1 MFCCSSFA
9 FDFRKVKSEFSSSW
23 KTVFYITKIKMIN
36 QLKQVVNL
44 RYQKYMAN
52 IQFTNVFDDVVTSK
66 RIPFSLALD
75 VPNGNDINLSWF
87 MQTCFITTFCTSY
100 IKLGSK
106 TSF

>member
-1 MFCCSSFA
+1 
-9 FDFRKVKSEFSSSW
+9 
-23 KTVFYITKIKMIN
+23 MIN
-36 QLKQVVNL
+36 QLKQVVKL
-44 RYQKYMAN
+44 SYQKYMAD

-87 MQTCFITTFCTSY
+87 TPTCFITTFCTSY